1 MISLSACWWKTDE
14 TPQRDSLHSK
24 GFAWFAYNLSTP
36 QVFKVAQTSEEHMIR
51 LTAEV
56 ISCFFLSFY
65 HSFPM
70 KCAFAW
76 NFCPAVLHLCVMC
89 CAWAWC
95 CFWPALKATS
105 VLMTAQMELV
115 THCLTILMFVWK
127 EIWQKTVRMMN
138 CTNFQPYLTLKET
151 PSVTF
156 ECF

>member
-24 GFAWFAYNLSTP
+24 GFIWFAYNLSTP

-76 NFCPAVLHLCVMC
+76 NICPPVLHLCVMLLRLSLMLFL
-89 CAWAWC
+89 A
-95 CFWPALKATS
+95 CFKG
-105 VLMTAQMELV
+105 
-115 THCLTILMFVWK
+115 HI
-127 EIWQKTVRMMN
+127 
-138 CTNFQPYLTLKET
+138 
-151 PSVTF
+151 SVTDCANGACDTLLDNSHVCVKRNLAENSQNDELHQF
-156 ECF
+156 PTVLDL